1 MTDNVNVDAVPREVD
16 LLNPTLTAL
25 HALGGSASISEIANR
40 VIEDMGLSAAITQIP
55 CSRGKKSGREER
67 MTELEYR
74 LGFARTYLKNY
85 GLLESLKRGVWSLTA
100 KGRETQRVDPKEVV
114 DSYRRYLKQKRSR
127 KQAETKKVALVEE
140 IATSAEDPADE
151 TASWREDLLDTLRNM
166 PPDAF
171 ERLCQRLLR
180 ESGFIEVEVTGRS
193 GDGGI
198 DGHGIIRLA
207 GLISFPVLFQCK
219 RYSGSVSPSVVRDFR
234 GAMMGRAEKGVILT
248 TGGFTKEAQRE
259 ATRDGA
265 TPIDLIDGELLMDK
279 MNELKLGV
287 SAKMVEVVEVDKDW
301 FASI

>member
-1 MTDNVNVDAVPREVD
+1 MTENVNADDVPKYPD

-25 HALGGSASISEIANR
+25 HELGGSASIREIVNQ
-40 VIEDMGLSAAITQIP
+40 VIEDMGLSSAITQV
-55 CSRGKKSGREER
+55 SYGRGKRQ
-67 MTELEYR
+67 TVLELR
-74 LGFARTYLKNY
+74 LNWARVCLKNY
-85 GLLESLKRGVWSLTA
+85 GLINNSERGVWSLTDT
-100 KGRETQRVDPKEVV
+100 GRKTQRVDSKEVF
-114 DSYRRYLKQKRSR
+114 DSYQRYLKQNRSR
-127 KQAETKKVALVEE
+127 KKTKTEEDPLAEE
-140 IATSAEDPADE
+140 IENSAEDPADE
-151 TASWREDLLDTLRNM
+151 TASWREDLLDTLRNI

-180 ESGFIEVEVTGRS
+180 ESGFIEVEVTGKS

-219 RYSGSVSPSVVRDFR
+219 RYSGSVGASVVRDFR
-234 GAMMGRAEKGVILT
+234 GAMVGRAEKGLILT
-248 TGGFTKEAQRE
+248 TGRFTIEAQRE

-279 MNELKLGV
+279 MKELKLGV
-287 SAKMVEVVEVDKDW
+287 SAKMVEVVEVDKNW

>member
-1 MTDNVNVDAVPREVD
+1 MAENVNVDDVPKYPD

-25 HALGGSASISEIANR
+25 HVLGGSASKREIANR
-40 VIEDMGLSAAITQIP
+40 VIEDMGLSAAIIQAPHGQT
-55 CSRGKKSGREER
+55 S
-67 MTELEYR
+67 MTELEYQ
-74 LGFARTYLKNY
+74 LAWARTYLKNY
-85 GLLESLKRGVWSLTA
+85 GLIESSKRSVWVWSLTA
-100 KGRETQRVDPKEVV
+100 KGRETQRIDPKEAIRFVRQ
-114 DSYRRYLKQKRSR
+114 SRQAR
-127 KQAETKKVALVEE
+127 KQAETKKDTPAEE
-140 IATSAEDPADE
+140 IENSAEDPADE
-151 TASWREDLLDTLRNM
+151 TASWREDLLDTLRNI

-180 ESGFIEVEVTGRS
+180 ESGFIEVEVTGKS

-219 RYSGSVSPSVVRDFR
+219 RYSGSVGASVVRDFR
-234 GAMMGRAEKGVILT
+234 GAMVGRAEKGFILT
-248 TGGFTKEAQRE
+248 TGRFTIEAQRE

-279 MNELKLGV
+279 MKELKLGV
-287 SAKMVEVVEVDKDW
+287 SAKMVEVVEVDKNW

>member
-1 MTDNVNVDAVPREVD
+1 MTDSVRDRVPNYLD
-16 LLNPTLTAL
+16 LMKPTLAAL
-25 HALGGSASISEIANR
+25 HRLGGSANNREIVNQ
-40 VIEDMGLSAAITQIP
+40 VIEDMGLSDDIVQVP
-55 CSRGKKSGREER
+55 YRGKAKRGKAN
-67 MTELEYR
+67 MTALEDEL
-74 LGFARTYLKNY
+74 GWARTYLKKY
-85 GLLESLKRGVWSLTA
+85 GLIDNSERGVWSLTA
-100 KGRETQRVDPKEVV
+100 KGQQTQDVDPQAVR
-114 DSYRRYLKQKRSR
+114 DFYRSQRRTLE
-127 KQAETKKVALVEE
+127 QAEDTPSEE
-140 IATSAEDPADE
+140 AETSAEE

-180 ESGFIEVEVTGRS
+180 ESGFIEVEVTGKS

-219 RYSGSVSPSVVRDFR
+219 RYSGSVGASVVRDFR
-234 GAMMGRAEKGVILT
+234 GAMVGRAEKGLVLT
-248 TGGFTKEAQRE
+248 TGHFTTEAQRE

-279 MNELKLGV
+279 MKELELGV
-287 SAKMVEVVEVDKDW
+287 SVEMVEKVEVKKDW

>member
-1 MTDNVNVDAVPREVD
+1 MTNNVNADAVPKYPD

-25 HALGGSASISEIANR
+25 HALGGSASIREIVNQ
-40 VIEDMGLSAAITQIP
+40 VIEDMGLSAAIIQIP
-55 CSRGKKSGREER
+55 HGQTSR
-67 MTELEYR
+67 TELEYQ
-74 LGFARTYLKNY
+74 LAWARTYLKNY
-85 GLLESLKRGVWSLTA
+85 GLIESSERGVWSLTA
-100 KGRETQRVDPKEVV
+100 KGQEIQRVEPKEVIRFV
-114 DSYRRYLKQKRSR
+114 QQSKQAR
-127 KQAETKKVALVEE
+127 KQAETKKDAIAEE
-140 IATSAEDPADE
+140 IEDSAEDSADE
-151 TASWREDLLDTLRNM
+151 TASWREDLLDTLRNI

-219 RYSGSVSPSVVRDFR
+219 RYSGSISPSVVRDFR

-279 MNELKLGV
+279 MKELKLGV
-287 SAKMVEVVEVDKDW
+287 RAKMVEVVDVDKDW

>member
-1 MTDNVNVDAVPREVD
+1 
-16 LLNPTLTAL
+16 
-25 HALGGSASISEIANR
+25 
-40 VIEDMGLSAAITQIP
+40 
-55 CSRGKKSGREER
+55 

-74 LGFARTYLKNY
+74 LSFARTYLKNY
-85 GLLESLKRGVWSLTA
+85 GLIDNSERGVWSLTDT
-100 KGRETQRVDPKEVV
+100 GRKTQRVDSKDVL
-114 DSYRRYLKQKRSR
+114 DSYRQYLRQKRAS
-127 KQAETKKVALVEE
+127 KQTKTEEDPLAEE
-140 IATSAEDPADE
+140 IENATEDPADE

-180 ESGFIEVEVTGRS
+180 ESGFIEVEVTGKS

-219 RYSGSVSPSVVRDFR
+219 RYSGSVGASVVRDFR
-234 GAMMGRAEKGVILT
+234 GAMVGRAEKGLILT
-248 TGGFTKEAQRE
+248 TGRFTIEAQRE

-279 MNELKLGV
+279 MKELKLGV

>member
-1 MTDNVNVDAVPREVD
+1 MTDNVNADGVPKYPD

-25 HALGGSASISEIANR
+25 HALGGSASIREIVNQ
-40 VIEDMGLSAAITQIP
+40 VIEDMGLSAAIIQIP
-55 CSRGKKSGREER
+55 HGQTSR
-67 MTELEYR
+67 TELEYQ
-74 LGFARTYLKNY
+74 LAWARTYLKNY
-85 GLLESLKRGVWSLTA
+85 GLIESSERGVWSLTT
-100 KGRETQRVDPKEVV
+100 KGQEIQRVEPKEVIRFV
-114 DSYRRYLKQKRSR
+114 QQSKPAR
-127 KQAETKKVALVEE
+127 KQAETKKDAIAEE
-140 IATSAEDPADE
+140 IENSAEDPADE
-151 TASWREDLLDTLRNM
+151 TASWREDLLDTLRNI

-180 ESGFIEVEVTGRS
+180 ESGFIEVEVTGKS

-219 RYSGSVSPSVVRDFR
+219 RYSGSVSASVVRDFR
-234 GAMMGRAEKGVILT
+234 GAMVGRAEKGLILT
-248 TGGFTKEAQRE
+248 TGRFTIEAQRE

-279 MNELKLGV
+279 MKELKLGV

>member
-1 MTDNVNVDAVPREVD
+1 MADNVNVDAVPGEHD
-16 LLNPTLTAL
+16 LLNPTLSAL
-25 HALGGSASISEIANR
+25 HVLGGSASIREIANR

-55 CSRGKKSGREER
+55 VARGKKSGQAKR

-74 LGFARTYLKNY
+74 LSFARTFLKNY
-85 GLLESLKRGVWSLTA
+85 GLIDNSERGVWSLTA
-100 KGRETQRVDPKEVV
+100 KGRETQRVDSKEVL
-114 DSYRRYLKQKRSR
+114 DSYQRYLKQKRSG
-127 KQAETKKVALVEE
+127 KQAETRKVALAEE
-140 IATSAEDPADE
+140 IETSTEDPAGE
-151 TASWREDLLDTLRNM
+151 TASWREDLLDTLQSI

-180 ESGFIEVEVTGRS
+180 ESGFIEVEVTGKS
-193 GDGGI
+193 SDGGI

-219 RYSGSVSPSVVRDFR
+219 RYSGSVGASVVRDFR
-234 GAMMGRAEKGVILT
+234 GAMVGRAEKGLILT
-248 TGGFTKEAQRE
+248 TGRFTIEAQRE

-279 MNELKLGV
+279 MKELKLGM
-287 SAKMVEVVEVDKDW
+287 SAKMVEVVEVDKNW

>member
-1 MTDNVNVDAVPREVD
+1 MTENVNIDDVPKELD
-16 LLNPTLTAL
+16 LLNPTLAAL
-25 HALGGSASISEIANR
+25 HALGGSASKREIANR

-55 CSRGKKSGREER
+55 CERGKKSGQAER

-74 LGFARTYLKNY
+74 LSFARTYLKNY
-85 GLLESLKRGVWSLTA
+85 GLIDNSERGVWSLTDT
-100 KGRETQRVDPKEVV
+100 GRKTQHVDSKEVL

-127 KQAETKKVALVEE
+127 KQTKTEE
-140 IATSAEDPADE
+140 APPAEDPADE
-151 TASWREDLLDTLRNM
+151 TASWREDLLDTLQNI

-180 ESGFIEVEVTGRS
+180 ESGFTEVVVTGKS

-219 RYSGSVSPSVVRDFR
+219 RYSGSVSPSAVRDFR

-259 ATRDGA
+259 ATRDGV
-265 TPIDLIDGELLMDK
+265 PLIDLIDGELLIEK
-279 MNELKLGV
+279 IKELELGV
-287 SAKMVEVVEVDKDW
+287 SVRKKMVEVVEVDRDW